1 MIETMT
7 SKLKSW
13 ASAHLSPLKIDFM
26 SLNRLRL
33 NQSVESIFETNIP
46 YTEQARKGYM
56 DLRAYLPDLSL
67 TLDNPK
73 VLLNPFGRAPLFA
86 LIVFH
91 SETPCHV
98 SYTVHGHQEENSF
111 SRTLTEE
118 TTVHVVPVFGLYAGE
133 ANQITVSL
141 LDETETETAS
151 REIIITTGSL
161 PYDLYRDDA
170 LQYLAVKDHAGDI
183 RYYLDLPASMDQ
195 TADLSD
201 GFLAVVENVYM
212 TPNYLSK
219 APTHFHVI
227 DLYGFTYCTY
237 YVGSGIDKLS
247 YAPSEKVFYIQ
258 SHEHALRE
266 EDSILEMNAAT
277 GEVPKIFADFPVAPE
292 GIPLFTLEEMADRL
306 KGLTLDEFCER
317 FNQAP
322 DTYLTLGWLTGPRLH
337 KGASSQTTDSI
348 TKDAL
353 YTDYGVRITLLGD
366 TLSVTMHQQI
376 IQEILLTK
384 FDAIFQ
390 MDFSAYID
398 KETPEVTDA
407 YTVAV
412 PLSEIHSGTY
422 SLILRFVNGEQA
434 VLADAIMLSRRRS

>member
-141 LDETETETAS
+141 QIGRA
-151 REIIITTGSL
+151 
-161 PYDLYRDDA
+161 
-170 LQYLAVKDHAGDI
+170 
-183 RYYLDLPASMDQ
+183 
-195 TADLSD
+195 
-201 GFLAVVENVYM
+201 
-212 TPNYLSK
+212 
-219 APTHFHVI
+219 HV
-227 DLYGFTYCTY
+227 
-237 YVGSGIDKLS
+237 
-247 YAPSEKVFYIQ
+247 
-258 SHEHALRE
+258 
-266 EDSILEMNAAT
+266 
-277 GEVPKIFADFPVAPE
+277 
-292 GIPLFTLEEMADRL
+292 
-306 KGLTLDEFCER
+306 
-317 FNQAP
+317 
-322 DTYLTLGWLTGPRLH
+322 
-337 KGASSQTTDSI
+337 
-348 TKDAL
+348 
-353 YTDYGVRITLLGD
+353 
-366 TLSVTMHQQI
+366 
-376 IQEILLTK
+376 
-384 FDAIFQ
+384 
-390 MDFSAYID
+390 
-398 KETPEVTDA
+398 
-407 YTVAV
+407 
-412 PLSEIHSGTY
+412 
-422 SLILRFVNGEQA
+422 
-434 VLADAIMLSRRRS
+434 

>member
-141 LDETETETAS
+141 LDETETETGMG
-151 REIIITTGSL
+151 EGN
-161 PYDLYRDDA
+161 P
-170 LQYLAVKDHAGDI
+170 AGECHVSD
-183 RYYLDLPASMDQ
+183 SMR
-195 TADLSD
+195 
-201 GFLAVVENVYM
+201 
-212 TPNYLSK
+212 PWR
-219 APTHFHVI
+219 
-227 DLYGFTYCTY
+227 
-237 YVGSGIDKLS
+237 SGK
-247 YAPSEKVFYIQ
+247 Y
-258 SHEHALRE
+258 
-266 EDSILEMNAAT
+266 
-277 GEVPKIFADFPVAPE
+277 
-292 GIPLFTLEEMADRL
+292 
-306 KGLTLDEFCER
+306 
-317 FNQAP
+317 
-322 DTYLTLGWLTGPRLH
+322 
-337 KGASSQTTDSI
+337 
-348 TKDAL
+348 
-353 YTDYGVRITLLGD
+353 
-366 TLSVTMHQQI
+366 
-376 IQEILLTK
+376 
-384 FDAIFQ
+384 
-390 MDFSAYID
+390 
-398 KETPEVTDA
+398 
-407 YTVAV
+407 
-412 PLSEIHSGTY
+412 
-422 SLILRFVNGEQA
+422 
-434 VLADAIMLSRRRS
+434 RRRAVDRENKESPEKRRTSGVL